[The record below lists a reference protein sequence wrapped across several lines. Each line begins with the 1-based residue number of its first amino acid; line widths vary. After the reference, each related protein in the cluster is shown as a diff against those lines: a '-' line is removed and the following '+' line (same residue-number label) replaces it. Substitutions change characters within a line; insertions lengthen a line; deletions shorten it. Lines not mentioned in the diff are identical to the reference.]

1 MLIGFG
7 KRKVHTQVFK
17 THLST
22 QYVAEVRRNEREAQ
36 KRELQR
42 RR

>member
-7 KRKVHTQVFK
+7 KRKAHTHVFK
-17 THLST
+17 THLSI
-22 QYVAEVRRNEREAQ
+22 QHVAEVKRNEREAQ